1 MLDISASLVLY
12 YINRREVKTV
22 STKKP
27 RYSIIID
34 DEMLE
39 EIDDFR
45 YDNRFSSRAKATER
59 LIMLGLEAYSQMS
72 DEEKKAEREQVKQS
86 KG

>member
-1 MLDISASLVLY
+1 MPS
-12 YINRREVKTV
+12 
-22 STKKP
+22 KKP

-34 DEMLE
+34 DDMLE

-59 LIMLGLEAYSQMS
+59 LIALGLEAYNEMS
-72 DEEKKAEREQVKQS
+72 DDEKKAEKEKAKQMR
-86 KG
+86 G

>member
-1 MLDISASLVLY
+1 MPS
-12 YINRREVKTV
+12 
-22 STKKP
+22 KKP

-34 DEMLE
+34 DDMLE
-39 EIDDFR
+39 EIDDYR

-59 LIMLGLEAYSQMS
+59 LIMLGLQAYEAMS
-72 DEEKKAEREQVKQS
+72 DEEKKAEREYVKEQS